1 MTMGD
6 DHTDPWDLNR
16 FCTAQDPVID
26 DVRFELGNG
35 RKTSHWMWY
44 VFPQIAGLG
53 LSTMSQRYAISG
65 LPEARAY
72 LAHPVLG
79 PRLRECT
86 ALAMSSGRT
95 ALEIFGPV
103 DAQKLVSCLTLF
115 THAGDEPVIR
125 DALQVFFNGW
135 YDQATMS
142 ILQMG

>member
-1 MTMGD
+1 MGD
-6 DHTDPWDLNR
+6 DYNLER
-16 FCTAQDPVID
+16 FCAAQDLVID
-26 DVRFELGNG
+26 NVRAELSAG
-35 RKTSHWMWY
+35 RKTTHWMWY

-65 LPEARAY
+65 LAEARAY

-125 DALQVFFNGW
+125 QALQQFFNGW

-142 ILQMG
+142 ILQM